1 MSEIETSEIIW
12 RNYNKFKTG
21 ESNSQNEIK
30 TPFDTRNRDGA
41 ENQNKWT
48 NLKIL
53 KQKMK
58 EPHSRT
64 ETKTSLD
71 PRHHKNGAENWN
83 KWNLNR
89 LRLCYT
95 NHYTDSQTI
104 TQPHYTQTEGSHRKK
119 VLL

>member
-12 RNYNKFKTG
+12 RNYNEFKTG
-21 ESNSQNEIK
+21 ESNYQNEIK
-30 TPFDTRNRDGA
+30 TPFDTRNQDGV

-48 NLKIL
+48 NLEIL
-53 KQKMK
+53 KQNMK
-58 EPHSRT
+58 EPHSQT

-71 PRHHKNGAENWN
+71 PRHHENGAENWN
-83 KWNLNR
+83 KWNFNR

-95 NHYTDSQTI
+95 NHYTESQII
-104 TQPHYTQTEGSHRKK
+104 TQPHYTQTEDSHRKK